1 MTYMTSPA
9 TTLPDPDYDAD
20 FYRDVVTKRGIAWL
34 IDIALI
40 SAIVGVLIILSLFI
54 AFIFLPV
61 VYFFTSFVYRWLSLA
76 AWSGTPGMRMMA
88 IQLRGPDGRPL
99 DGLSAFLHTT
109 GYAISIV
116 TFPLQMISVVMML
129 TTPRKQGLSDMIL
142 GTAMLNRPAR

>member
-54 AFIFLPV
+54 ALIFLPV

-88 IQLRGPDGRPL
+88 IQLRAADGRPL